1 MKKFRI
7 TYKGEQMFDQLSYDQ
22 AADALHELAL
32 KYYENE
38 KINPEDIQ
46 MEEIE

>member
-7 TYKGEQMFDQLSYDQ
+7 TYKGEQMVDALTYDQ